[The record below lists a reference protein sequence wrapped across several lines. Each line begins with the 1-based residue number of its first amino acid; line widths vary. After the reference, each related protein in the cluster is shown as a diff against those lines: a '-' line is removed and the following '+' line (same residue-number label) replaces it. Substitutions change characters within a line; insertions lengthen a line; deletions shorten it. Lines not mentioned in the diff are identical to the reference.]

1 MKKCKTRW
9 WNFINVNLYNSLF
22 FFNTATIKQFIK
34 KSIESIRIPIS
45 KFSSSKKFLS
55 RIKKHKRENS
65 FSSIVTFLP
74 FSLLIEKGLA
84 RWWRSRPSSLE
95 NTTPSPSCRQH
106 DVVPYRNRVHGVGSG
121 RRIKGDFVN
130 GTHFRGSYRIQRD
143 VHWKIKTTRPRRQR

>member
-1 MKKCKTRW
+1 MEILIPFFLNRDIYPIKSASNFKIVMKKCKTRW

-84 RWWRSRPSSLE
+84 RWWRSRPSSFE
-95 NTTPSPSCRQH
+95 NTTPPPSCRQH
-106 DVVPYRNRVHGVGSG
+106 DVVPYVKSCSRCRFRKGNKG
-121 RRIKGDFVN
+121 RFC
-130 GTHFRGSYRIQRD
+130 
-143 VHWKIKTTRPRRQR
+143 